1 MTPHQ
6 ALDNLLQARRVKLTD
21 EYFKEIQEYWKDS
34 EYQLKINE
42 FVIHQIEEVCVNLYN
57 VDLEEVIYDI
67 PYSELL
73 NID

>member
-6 ALDNLLQARRVKLTD
+6 ALDNLLQARKVKLTD

-34 EYQLKINE
+34 ECQLKINE